1 LGRDDKTLSLFMTHQ
16 AELVAYAVTIV
27 GCRARAEDVVQEA
40 YLRFEDATGNR
51 ELAQP
56 VGYLYRIVRNLAVD
70 GSRRLALESRH
81 IDGDAAVAEA
91 PANQPSPEDAAVHR
105 DELKIV
111 AAALAEL
118 PARTRRALEMH
129 RLEGLKLKDIAERL
143 GISITLAHG
152 LIHEALAHCRRR
164 LRGDRS

>member
-1 LGRDDKTLSLFMTHQ
+1 MTHQ
-16 AELVAYAVTIV
+16 AELVAYAATIV

-51 ELAQP
+51 ELTQP

-81 IDGDAAVAEA
+81 IDGDAVAAEA
-91 PANQPSPEDAAVHR
+91 RADEPSPEDAAVHR

-118 PARTRRALEMH
+118 PLRTRRALEMH
-129 RLEGLKLKDIAERL
+129 RLEGLKLKDIAQRL
-143 GISITLAHG
+143 GISIALAHG
-152 LIHEALAHCRRR
+152 LVHEGLAHCQRR

>member
-1 LGRDDKTLSLFMTHQ
+1 LRRNDKILSLFMTHQ
-16 AELVAYAVTIV
+16 AELVAYAATIV

-40 YLRFEDATGNR
+40 YLRFEDASGNR

-81 IDGDAAVAEA
+81 IDGDAAAEA
-91 PANQPSPEDAAVHR
+91 PADQPSPEDAALHR

-118 PARTRRALEMH
+118 PARTRQALEMH
-129 RLEGLKLKDIAERL
+129 RLDGLRLKDIAERL

-152 LIHEALAHCRRR
+152 LIHEGLAHCQRR

>member
-1 LGRDDKTLSLFMTHQ
+1 MRRDEKTLSLFMSHQ
-16 AELVAYAVTIV
+16 AELVAYAATIV

-40 YLRFEDATGNR
+40 YLRFEDASGSR
-51 ELAQP
+51 DLAQP

-81 IDGDAAVAEA
+81 IDGDAAAAEA
-91 PANQPSPEDAAVHR
+91 PADQPSPEDAALHR
-105 DELKIV
+105 AELRIV
-111 AAALAEL
+111 VAALAEL

-129 RLEGLKLKDIAERL
+129 RLHGLRLKDIAERL
-143 GISITLAHG
+143 GISITLAHV
-152 LIHEALAHCRRR
+152 LIHEGLAHCQRR